1 MSSPRPIVT
10 LSEAKSLCGEVK
22 KDEILRLAPRD
33 DKTSVTIEMSSPR
46 QIVTLSVSEESK
58 TSSQIPIPRYNMR
71 VFACGVPSGGDIMKQ
86 VGAPTK
92 KIDKKLFYL
101 KP

>member
-1 MSSPRPIVT
+1 M
-10 LSEAKSLCGEVK
+10 G
-22 KDEILRLAPRD
+22 
-33 DKTSVTIEMSSPR
+33 
-46 QIVTLSVSEESK
+46 
-58 TSSQIPIPRYNMR
+58 

>member
-1 MSSPRPIVT
+1 MSV
-10 LSEAKSLCGEVK
+10 
-22 KDEILRLAPRD
+22 
-33 DKTSVTIEMSSPR
+33 TSVTTSNRSF
-46 QIVTLSVSEESK
+46 VTLSVSEESK
-58 TSSQIPIPRYNMR
+58 TSSQIPIPRCNMG